1 MVREPW
7 QKVAVSEHLV
17 TRLLFINVYTV
28 LVCGHQRTKNYL
40 ECVLVCVMQL
50 HWDVKPVP
58 TIITDRLL
66 PRLVQ
71 LGVITAVSDV
81 HQAVLNMYHKVLTI
95 SLS

>member
-1 MVREPW
+1 MVRESW

-17 TRLLFINVYTV
+17 TKFLFSNVCTV
-28 LVCGHQRTKNYL
+28 LVCKIQRTKNHV
-40 ECVLVCVMQL
+40 ECVLVCMMQL
-50 HWDVKPVP
+50 YWDVEPVP

-71 LGVITAVSDV
+71 LGVITAVSDI
-81 HQAVLNMYHKVLTI
+81 HQAVLNIYHKVLTI